1 MPRLPPLP
9 AQRETLL
16 FDLWHGLLLPNACLF
31 GNKRVPLIKRP
42 NANTASTFIDSANKT
57 IQDRAIANLNKL
69 ILNPA

>member
-1 MPRLPPLP
+1 MPRY
-9 AQRETLL
+9 QRNGKRCF

-69 ILNPA
+69 I